1 MDFLVKNIASDAL
14 MNVGV
19 MHGDQQFLDY
29 MKPRASDC
37 LWGSALFMI
46 DGDQEQPPAET

>member
-1 MDFLVKNIASDAL
+1 MDFFVKNIASDAL

-19 MHGDQQFLDY
+19 MLGVQQFLDY
-29 MKPRASDC
+29 MKPRASV
-37 LWGSALFMI
+37 I

>member
-19 MHGDQQFLDY
+19 MHGGQQFLDY
-29 MKPRASDC
+29 MKPRDFRVFMG
-37 LWGSALFMI
+37 LALFMI